1 MSGNEQGNDVKA
13 WVLLGVL
20 SLIWGSSF
28 ILIKKGLLDFSSGE
42 LATLRIFFAGVVLIP
57 FAIRSIKTV
66 KNGKEWFAI
75 FIVGFVGSLI
85 PSFLFAEAET
95 QLDSGITGAINAIT
109 PLNTLVFGAL
119 FFKIV
124 VTKRNFVGIAIGF
137 VGTLMLAFSN
147 QTTETYSVNYHA
159 LYVVAAT
166 VLYGLNVNII
176 KATLQKI
183 SAVGVTSLS
192 FFLMLPFTI
201 GFLIWKGD
209 VFHTLE
215 VSGTAYMSLFYI
227 FLLGVLGTAVA
238 MIVFNKLVQIKSPVF
253 ASSVT
258 YIIPIVAIAWGLI
271 DHEVLGG
278 IQYLGIV
285 VVIFGVYIAN
295 KKG

>member
-1 MSGNEQGNDVKA
+1 MNTDSQNSDLKA

-20 SLIWGSSF
+20 SLVWGSSF
-28 ILIKKGLLDFSSGE
+28 ILIKKGLIDFSSGE
-42 LATLRIFFAGVVLIP
+42 LATLRIFFAGIVLVP
-57 FAIRSIKTV
+57 FAIRSIKSVET
-66 KNGKEWFAI
+66 GKEWFAI

-109 PLNTLVFGAL
+109 PLNTLIFGAL
-119 FFKIV
+119 FFNIV
-124 VTKRNFVGIAIGF
+124 VTKRNFIGIAIGF
-137 VGTLMLAFSN
+137 LGTLMLAFSN
-147 QTTETYSVNYHA
+147 QMTDAFSINYHA

-166 VLYGLNVNII
+166 ILYGLNVNII

-192 FFLMLPFTI
+192 FFMVLPFTI
-201 GFLIWKGD
+201 GYLVLNGN
-209 VFHTLE
+209 VLNTLE
-215 VSGTAYMSLFYI
+215 TSSSANLSLFYI
-227 FLLGVLGTAVA
+227 ALLGVLGTAVA
-238 MIVFNKLVQIKSPVF
+238 MILFNKLVQIKSPVF

-271 DHEVLGG
+271 DNEVLGA

-285 VVIFGVYIAN
+285 IVILGVYIAN
-295 KKG
+295 KKS

>member
-1 MSGNEQGNDVKA
+1 MNTNSQNSDIKA
-13 WVLLGVL
+13 WVLLGIL
-20 SLIWGSSF
+20 SLVWGSSF
-28 ILIKKGLLDFSSGE
+28 ILIKKGLIDFSSGE
-42 LATLRIFFAGVVLIP
+42 LATLRILFAGVVLIP

-66 KNGKEWFAI
+66 KTGKEWFAI

-109 PLNTLVFGAL
+109 PLNTLIFGAL
-119 FFKIV
+119 FFNII
-124 VTKRNFVGIAIGF
+124 VTKRNFIGIAIGF
-137 VGTLMLAFSN
+137 LGTLMLAFSN
-147 QTTETYSVNYHA
+147 QTTNMFSINYHA

-201 GFLIWKGD
+201 GYLVLNGN
-209 VFHTLE
+209 VLNTLE
-215 VSGTAYMSLFYI
+215 TRNSADVSLFYI
-227 FLLGVLGTAVA
+227 AILGVLGTAIA
-238 MIVFNKLVQIKSPVF
+238 MILFNKLVQIKSPVF

-258 YIIPIVAIAWGLI
+258 YIIPIVAMAWGLI
-271 DHEVLGG
+271 DNEVLGA
-278 IQYLGIV
+278 IQYFGIII
-285 VVIFGVYIAN
+285 VILGVYIAN

>member
-1 MSGNEQGNDVKA
+1 MNTNSQNSDIKA

-20 SLIWGSSF
+20 SLVWGSSF
-28 ILIKKGLLDFSSGE
+28 ILIKKGLIDFSSGE
-42 LATLRIFFAGVVLIP
+42 LATLRIFFAGIVLIP

-66 KNGKEWFAI
+66 KTGKEWFAI

-109 PLNTLVFGAL
+109 PLNTLIFGAL
-119 FFKIV
+119 FFNIV
-124 VTKRNFVGIAIGF
+124 VTKRNFIGIAIGF
-137 VGTLMLAFSN
+137 LGTLMLAFSN
-147 QTTETYSVNYHA
+147 QTTDVFSINYHS

-192 FFLMLPFTI
+192 FFMVLPFTI
-201 GFLIWKGD
+201 GYLVLNGN
-209 VFHTLE
+209 VLNTLE
-215 VSGTAYMSLFYI
+215 TSSSANLSLFYI
-227 FLLGVLGTAVA
+227 ALLGVLGTAIA
-238 MIVFNKLVQIKSPVF
+238 MILFNKLVQIKSPVF

-271 DHEVLGG
+271 DNEVLGA

-285 VVIFGVYIAN
+285 IVILGVYIAN
-295 KKG
+295 KKS